1 MRTKNS
7 GHKLKL
13 KLFASMSQRDLRMQ
27 SSRFKNISQFLQ
39 AFCLQLS
46 QLEGDAIQ
54 FDELDIIGTPYV

>member
-1 MRTKNS
+1 
-7 GHKLKL
+7 
-13 KLFASMSQRDLRMQ
+13 MSQRDLRMQ